1 MAQMVL
7 SLAKAISNVI
17 EGGGTSPGV
26 RQSAERRR
34 RRRSNLDGAGALWAL
49 ELLFRVPTRKWCSC
63 SRRWSAAERG
73 GEDRRFSA
81 LVSLAEA
88 DHPEGESRPNCRA
101 GAFGGSGLR

>member
-49 ELLFRVPTRKWCSC
+49 ELLFRVPTRKCAAVLAVG
-63 SRRWSAAERG
+63 RRQSAAARTA
-73 GEDRRFSA
+73 DLARLSA
-81 LVSLAEA
+81 
-88 DHPEGESRPNCRA
+88 
-101 GAFGGSGLR
+101 